1 MKNLF
6 LLILL
11 LLCSYFSVAQTENIP
26 ERKTQKGFIKIDF
39 LSIDMPETSIT
50 SESNMGFSGIHYN
63 LFLNKSFYT
72 GVGIYGA
79 VSGERGGFFTL
90 GINAGYQKY
99 FNEKLYID
107 TGFHFGGGGGAGAP
121 DGGGAFIL
129 PHFNLGY
136 NLKHFSVHAG
146 WSYINFFD
154 GGLIKGNQLN
164 MALEIPLDF
173 EYSSYKNS
181 EINFSAQL
189 LNNSSWKKETIKTS
203 FLVHFNNLKVKSEGP
218 IKGNTIRLAGF
229 EFGNY
234 LTRNWFAFL
243 RVDGAYSGIRG
254 GYMDVF
260 LGAGYHFYFNNNKTN
275 ILAKF
280 GFGAG
285 GGGGVDSEG
294 GFLLYPDI
302 SIEQQLFN
310 RVYISLNKGYLFTP
324 NSLLSTSNY
333 GIGLKYYL
341 ERNGSYAKEK
351 TFNNGKFKGIEVI
364 LKQDWYF
371 NAKRMTNPKED
382 MHQMSLQINF
392 DISKNLFLAGQTS
405 FANFGNAGA
414 YGEGLIGAGI
424 KTNNTSHTTFF
435 TQVLAGAA
443 GGGNISTGEGLI
455 IKPSLGIDHKITN
468 TLSIRSALG
477 YVKAKGGSLS
487 NTFVNFGLKY
497 NFSFLSME

>member
-1 MKNLF
+1 
-6 LLILL
+6 
-11 LLCSYFSVAQTENIP
+11 
-26 ERKTQKGFIKIDF
+26 
-39 LSIDMPETSIT
+39 
-50 SESNMGFSGIHYN
+50 
-63 LFLNKSFYT
+63 
-72 GVGIYGA
+72 
-79 VSGERGGFFTL
+79 
-90 GINAGYQKY
+90 
-99 FNEKLYID
+99 
-107 TGFHFGGGGGAGAP
+107 
-121 DGGGAFIL
+121 
-129 PHFNLGY
+129 
-136 NLKHFSVHAG
+136 
-146 WSYINFFD
+146 
-154 GGLIKGNQLN
+154 
-164 MALEIPLDF
+164 
-173 EYSSYKNS
+173 
-181 EINFSAQL
+181 
-189 LNNSSWKKETIKTS
+189 
-203 FLVHFNNLKVKSEGP
+203 
-218 IKGNTIRLAGF
+218 
-229 EFGNY
+229 
-234 LTRNWFAFL
+234 
-243 RVDGAYSGIRG
+243 
-254 GYMDVF
+254 MDVF